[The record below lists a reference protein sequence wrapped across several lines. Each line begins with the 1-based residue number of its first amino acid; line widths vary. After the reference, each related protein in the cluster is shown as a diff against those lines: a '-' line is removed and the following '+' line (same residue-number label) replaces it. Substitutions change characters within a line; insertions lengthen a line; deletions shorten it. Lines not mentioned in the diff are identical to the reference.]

1 MPKGDWALRAMEVSD
16 MDAAKDLL
24 REVGLPTDGVG
35 GEFAAGYVLAER
47 DGAIVGVAGVEVY
60 GRSGLLRSVAVVTSQ
75 RGRGLGRL
83 LVEDRLHW
91 AAANC
96 LRAVY
101 LLTTA
106 AAATSFFSRLE
117 FATIERA
124 EMATEVQASEEFSR
138 ICPETATA
146 MVRRLEAIC

>member
-1 MPKGDWALRAMEVSD
+1 MPKRDWPLRPMGVSDIVAVKNLLRA
-16 MDAAKDLL
+16 
-24 REVGLPTDGVG
+24 VGLPTDGIG

-47 DGAIVGVAGVEVY
+47 NGAVVGVAGVEVY
-60 GRSGLLRSVAVVTSQ
+60 GRSGLLRSVAVEPSQ
-75 RGRGLGRL
+75 RGLGLGRL

-96 LRAVY
+96 LRTVY
-101 LLTTA
+101 LLTT
-106 AAATSFFSRLE
+106 TGFFSKLE

-124 EMATEVQASEEFSR
+124 ELATEVKASEEFSR

>member
-1 MPKGDWALRAMEVSD
+1 MPKGDWALRPMGVSD
-16 MDAAKDLL
+16 IVAMKNLL
-24 REVGLPTDGVG
+24 RAVGLPTDGVG

-47 DGAIVGVAGVEVY
+47 NGALVGAAGVEVY
-60 GRSGLLRSVAVVTSQ
+60 GRSGLLRSVAVEPSQ
-75 RGRGLGRL
+75 RGLGLGRL

-96 LRAVY
+96 LRTVY
-101 LLTTA
+101 LLTTTA
-106 AAATSFFSRLE
+106 AAAGFFSKLE

-124 EMATEVQASEEFSR
+124 ELATEVKASEEFSR